1 MKPYF
6 QTLSPEELEGYE
18 LDQLLA
24 LGFYRMHQ
32 TIFTVSHIEHGELYR
47 VHWLR
52 YAVEHLKHRAAH
64 RRIRSRAKN
73 FTHTIEDA
81 ITILPEHKNLHAR
94 YRSSIDFDG
103 AFSIE
108 ECLFGEVDEG
118 SSIYKTKCISV
129 FDDGQLIAAGYFDLG
144 DSAAASI
151 LHFFDP
157 QYGRY
162 SLGKY
167 LILLTADYL
176 REHHYEFY
184 YPGYVVQGL
193 PKMDYKLFLG
203 REEAHYFDPEDATWK
218 KFDERILMR
227 DPSEGNQRVS

>member
-52 YAVEHLKHRAAH
+52 YAVGHLKHRAAH

-94 YRSSIDFDG
+94 YRASIDFDC

-108 ECLFGEVDEG
+108 ECLFGEDDEG

-129 FDDGQLIAAGYFDLG
+129 FDDGRLIAAGYLDLG
-144 DSAAASI
+144 DSAANVRGTTHHA
-151 LHFFDP
+151 
-157 QYGRY
+157 RY
-162 SLGKY
+162 VK
-167 LILLTADYL
+167 
-176 REHHYEFY
+176 
-184 YPGYVVQGL
+184 P
-193 PKMDYKLFLG
+193 
-203 REEAHYFDPEDATWK
+203 
-218 KFDERILMR
+218 
-227 DPSEGNQRVS
+227 

>member
-52 YAVEHLKHRAAH
+52 YSVGHLKHRAAH

-73 FTHTIEDA
+73 FTHTIEEA
-81 ITILPEHKNLHAR
+81 TSILPEHKQLHAR
-94 YRSSIDFDG
+94 YRASIHFDG
-103 AFSIE
+103 AISIE
-108 ECLFGEVDEG
+108 DCLFGERGEG
-118 SSIYKTKCISV
+118 SSIYTTKCISI
-129 FDDGQLIAAGYFDLG
+129 FDNAQLIAAGYFDVG
-144 DSAAASI
+144 TTSAASV

-157 QYGRY
+157 QYARF

-167 LILLTADYL
+167 LILLTIDYL
-176 REHHYEFY
+176 KDQGYEFY

-203 REEAHYFDPEDATWK
+203 KEVAEYFDPETVTWK
-218 KFDERILMR
+218 KFDERILVKEEQ
-227 DPSEGNQRVS
+227 EGRKLFG